1 MLLLV
6 RFKVDSPSP
15 SSSPSPS
22 ACSLEPDPL
31 RTCPGVCI
39 VSESNGTSADEE
51 EAMEKGM
58 LSLTGCLPGDEG
70 TTGACDEGASQ
81 SAWSRA

>member
-6 RFKVDSPSP
+6 RSKVDSPSP
-15 SSSPSPS
+15 SPSPS
-22 ACSLEPDPL
+22 ACCCSLEPDPL

-39 VSESNGTSADEE
+39 VSESNGTADEE
-51 EAMEKGM
+51 DAMEKGM

-70 TTGACDEGASQ
+70 TKGACDEGASQ
-81 SAWSRA
+81 SAWFRA